1 MITDIIWYF
10 SLIGVVCFLFAVL
23 YELMNMIIRGLI
35 NIAKRRKENNFT
47 KIKVPQRYDRS
58 HCTDEYFK
66 KYFRN
71 EL

>member
-23 YELMNMIIRGLI
+23 YELMNMIIRRLI

-47 KIKVPQRYDRS
+47 KIKVPQIYDRS
-58 HCTDEYFK
+58 NCTDEYFK